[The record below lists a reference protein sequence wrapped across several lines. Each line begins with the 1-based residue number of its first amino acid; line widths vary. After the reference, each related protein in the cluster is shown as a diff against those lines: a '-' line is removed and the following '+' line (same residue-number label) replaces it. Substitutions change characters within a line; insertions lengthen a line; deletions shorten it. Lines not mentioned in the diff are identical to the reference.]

1 MIKNIMKNTMN
12 NLKEKSMNTMNLV
25 YARLMKD
32 SESKYGDTFYSYNT
46 IYRNMPIDLEN
57 KAKLESTFTKLKE
70 YYDNNTKDKPANDLN
85 SSKVK

>member
-1 MIKNIMKNTMN
+1 MKNTMN

-70 YYDNNTKDKPANDLN
+70 YYDNNEIQADKNTQ
-85 SSKVK
+85 SI